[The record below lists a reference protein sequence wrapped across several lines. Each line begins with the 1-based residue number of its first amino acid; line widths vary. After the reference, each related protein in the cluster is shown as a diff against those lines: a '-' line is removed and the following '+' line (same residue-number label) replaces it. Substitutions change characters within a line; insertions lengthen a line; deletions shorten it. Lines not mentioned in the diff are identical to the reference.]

1 MKQHMFFPYM
11 GMISL
16 FLLTFSCKSNSPSA
30 SEPYKLTFSTGEPVE
45 AAPLDLDEILERGSL
60 RAILTYSSSSYFIY
74 KGQPMGFEYELIK
87 RLGEHLGVEVKLIV
101 AENMDE
107 MTAMLQSGFGD
118 IVAHGM
124 TVTQGRKEEVAFTL
138 PHNRTHQVL
147 IQRKPKDWRDMKLH
161 EIDRELIRNPIDL
174 VGKEVSVRE
183 ASAYYERLLNL
194 EEEIGGEIEIQTV
207 SGTYTTD
214 ELIEQVAQG
223 KLTYTIADHHI
234 ALINRTYFSR
244 IDIETPISLSQQL
257 AWMVRKDAPH
267 LLDAVNSWLE
277 SYVGQTEFRVIY
289 NKYFKNKRAFLTRMK
304 SEYFSRTGG
313 KLSPYDELL
322 QAQADSLE
330 WDWRLLASL
339 VYQESQFDPG
349 SQSWAGAVGLMQVM
363 PTTGKELGVK
373 DLANPQENVRA
384 GRAFLQRLQGI
395 WKKIPNSSERL
406 KFILASYNA
415 GPGHVLDAQRLARKL
430 GKDPQ
435 KWEGNVA
442 ECLLL
447 KSEPEYYND
456 EVVQS
461 GYCRG
466 SEPYHYVE
474 EILKR
479 YEEYKLFL

>member
-1 MKQHMFFPYM
+1 MEQHPLFPLF
-11 GMISL
+11 GIISL
-16 FLLTFSCKSNSPSA
+16 VWLTLSCQSNSS
-30 SEPYKLTFSTGEPVE
+30 SSTEPYQLKFSSGEPVV
-45 AAPLDLDEILERGSL
+45 ASPLDLDEILERGSI

-74 KGQPMGFEYELIK
+74 KGQPMGFEYELIQK
-87 RLGEHLGVEVKLIV
+87 LGEHLGVEVKILV

-107 MTAMLQSGFGD
+107 MMAMLQSGFGD

-124 TVTQGRKEEVAFTL
+124 TVTQARKEVVSFTL

-147 IQRKPKDWRDMKLH
+147 VQQKPQDWRNMKLH
-161 EIDRELIRNPIDL
+161 EIDRELVRDPIDL
-174 VGKEVSVRE
+174 MGKKVSVRE
-183 ASAYYERLLNL
+183 GSAYYERLLNL
-194 EEEIGGEIEIQTV
+194 QDEIGGDIEIETV
-207 SGTYTTD
+207 AGTLTTD
-214 ELIEQVAQG
+214 ELIEKVARG
-223 KLTYTIADHHI
+223 ELLYTVADQHI

-244 IDIETPISLSQQL
+244 IDIETPVSLSQQL
-257 AWMVRKDAPH
+257 AWMVRKDAPQ
-267 LLDAVNSWLE
+267 LLEAINLWLKD
-277 SYVGQTEFRVIY
+277 YVGKTEFRVIY

-322 QAQADSLE
+322 QAQAESLE

-339 VYQESQFDPG
+339 VYQESQFDPKIT
-349 SQSWAGAVGLMQVM
+349 SWAGAMGLMQVM
-363 PTTGKELGVK
+363 PTTGKELGAK
-373 DLANPQENVRA
+373 DLLNPQENVKA
-384 GRAFLQRLQGI
+384 GGAFLRRLQGM
-395 WKKIPNSSERL
+395 WDRIPNPSERM

-415 GPGHVLDAQRLARKL
+415 GPGHVLDAQRLAQKL

-447 KSEPEYYND
+447 KSEPKYYND

-466 SEPYHYVE
+466 SEPYNYVQ
-474 EILKR
+474 EILDR